1 MDGYIWYIIYKQSV
15 LIQEQIEMEF
25 LILFGYFDIKKS
37 TLLHKF
43 LDWIVRGL
51 RLESVMIQIYKTLT
65 SCCGMGPDNVRC
77 LHAVMT

>member
-1 MDGYIWYIIYKQSV
+1 MATCNILYINTV

-25 LILFGYFDIKKS
+25 SILFGYFNIKKS

-51 RLESVMIQIYKTLT
+51 RLESVMIQIYR
-65 SCCGMGPDNVRC
+65 G
-77 LHAVMT
+77 